1 MRADGGIG
9 IRACLR
15 CMWEQSLGGSS
26 PLSPTLRLSPM
37 NRSLLGVNKASQSII
52 PSLSKSYYFWVISSV
67 G

>member
-26 PLSPTLRLSPM
+26 PLSPTLRLAPM
-37 NRSLLGVNKASQSII
+37 NWS
-52 PSLSKSYYFWVISSV
+52 SLSVNTANCSEAFEFVRCEH